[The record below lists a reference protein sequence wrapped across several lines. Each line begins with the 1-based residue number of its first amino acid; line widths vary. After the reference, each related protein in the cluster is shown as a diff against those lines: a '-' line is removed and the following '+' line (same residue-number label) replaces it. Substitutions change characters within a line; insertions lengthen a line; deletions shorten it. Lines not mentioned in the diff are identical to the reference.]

1 MPMRELSERDIDI
14 TLEVLRTEIL
24 KKMSSVRS
32 DRDGYPLGGELIT
45 LLVYQVAIPLLVSLL
60 SAGVYDALKARIHA
74 HMTIR
79 ESQDAARQLVG
90 KPMSPHVA
98 DLSVETLETVRIEL
112 EPIGFTADE
121 IISLHDQVKARLSCG
136 DAPGAEQMPDR
147 SPDR

>member
-1 MPMRELSERDIDI
+1 MRELTDRDIDI
-14 TLEVLRTEIL
+14 TLEVLRTEIM
-24 KKMSSVRS
+24 KKMASVRS
-32 DRDGYPLGGELIT
+32 QRDGYALGGEFIT

-98 DLSVETLETVRIEL
+98 DLSVETWETMRIEL

-121 IISLHDQVKARLSCG
+121 IISLFDQVKAHLGCC
-136 DAPGAEQMPDR
+136 DAPETEQIPDP
-147 SPDR
+147 SLDQ